1 MDCDFIKNKL
11 FAIAENRLPE
21 AELEEAREHLAKCAS
36 CAGAV
41 SSFTSFMEV
50 IEQERKTE
58 TDPFLAAKTLHS
70 MESYRPAKGPGL
82 FIRMPGSL
90 QPVFATTLII
100 LALLTG
106 FIAGKQ
112 GKNIGRNPV
121 SINSL
126 NTMKSELFI
135 SELRDE
141 DKILKLYK

>member
-1 MDCDFIKNKL
+1 
-11 FAIAENRLPE
+11 
-21 AELEEAREHLAKCAS
+21 
-36 CAGAV
+36 
-41 SSFTSFMEV
+41 
-50 IEQERKTE
+50 
-58 TDPFLAAKTLHS
+58 
-70 MESYRPAKGPGL
+70 
-82 FIRMPGSL
+82 MPGSL